1 MKRQLVLK
9 LFAIKGIITSP
20 CVYFAGY
27 RASHLYCL
35 LFTLFHGIHYVRG
48 YGSVIAGDDGW
59 VVVFSG
65 QEDGKNDHYI
75 WLAQKPVYEEE
86 VLECH

>member
-35 LFTLFHGIHYVRG
+35 LFTLFHGIHYI
-48 YGSVIAGDDGW
+48 YGTGSGSEEIF
-59 VVVFSG
+59 VVVFRG

-75 WLAQKPVYEEE
+75 WLSPQPIPAGEEI
-86 VLECH
+86 

>member
-9 LFAIKGIITSP
+9 FFAIKGIITSP

-35 LFTLFHGIHYVRG
+35 LFTLFHGIHYI
-48 YGSVIAGDDGW
+48 YGAGSGPEEVL
-59 VVVFSG
+59 VVVFNG

-75 WLAQKPVYEEE
+75 WFSTQPILMEKVK
-86 VLECH
+86 

>member
-1 MKRQLVLK
+1 MKRQLALK

-35 LFTLFHGIHYVRG
+35 LFTLFHGIHYI
-48 YGSVIAGDDGW
+48 YGTSVISGEIL
-59 VVVFSG
+59 VVVFNG

-86 VLECH
+86 VK

>member
-1 MKRQLVLK
+1 MKRQLALK
-9 LFAIKGIITSP
+9 LFTIKGILTNP

-35 LFTLFHGIHYVRG
+35 LFTLFHGIHYI
-48 YGSVIAGDDGW
+48 YGTSVIAEEIF
-59 VVVFSG
+59 VVVFNG

-75 WLAQKPVYEEE
+75 WLAPQPIPAGE
-86 VLECH
+86 VG